1 MGQRPT
7 LEAKLAELANRF
19 RFIGICLMALGAIA
33 FLFSPRGAGW
43 PFDPLSDIFAVI
55 FAVGCT
61 LLVCGQLVVRK
72 LVGFGSMEPPP
83 VTIPQSKD

>member
-1 MGQRPT
+1 MGRRPT

-19 RFIGICLMALGAIA
+19 RFVGIALMALGAIA
-33 FLFSPRGAGW
+33 FLFSARGAGW

-61 LLVCGQLVVRK
+61 LLMCGQLVVRK

>member
-7 LEAKLAELANRF
+7 LETKLAELANKF
-19 RFIGICLMALGAIA
+19 RFVGLGLAFLSGIT
-33 FLFSPRGAGW
+33 FLFSPREAAW
-43 PFDPLSDIFAVI
+43 PFDPLSDFLTAT

-83 VTIPQSKD
+83 VTIPPFKD

>member
-33 FLFSPRGAGW
+33 FLFSPRGSGW
-43 PFDPLSDIFAVI
+43 PFDPLSDIFTVI
-55 FAVGCT
+55 FAVGST

>member
-7 LEAKLAELANRF
+7 LEAKLAELANKF
-19 RFIGICLMALGAIA
+19 RFVGLGLAFLSGIT
-33 FLFSPRGAGW
+33 FLFSPREAAW
-43 PFDPLSDIFAVI
+43 PFDPLSDFLAAT

-83 VTIPQSKD
+83 VTIPPFKD